1 MVAVAIHSIERK
13 LDKIEDVQQQIIDF
27 LIIENEYQIEVDIQ
41 LLSEIV

>member
-1 MVAVAIHSIERK
+1 MTVAIHSIERK
-13 LDKIEDVQQQIIDF
+13 LDKIEEVQQQIIDF